1 MIRGRLEDYL
11 LMIPVLLIS
20 LTVHEFSHGYTAYRL
35 GDPTAKNAGRLSLNP
50 FRHLD
55 PIGTIM
61 MLIARIGWAK
71 PVPINPVYFR
81 DRKKGTM
88 LVSLAGPLSNLA
100 MAFTGAFLY
109 KITFIIGYANIM
121 AGDTFTMYFVNF
133 LMLFFSVNI
142 NLAIFNLLPVPP
154 LDGSKILSGFLPYDK
169 YFRYMQYERYIGMIF
184 LVIVLVAPSVLST
197 VLSFFTQPI
206 ARSMIWCAD
215 LIIGL
220 FL

>member
-1 MIRGRLEDYL
+1 
-11 LMIPVLLIS
+11 
-20 LTVHEFSHGYTAYRL
+20 
-35 GDPTAKNAGRLSLNP
+35 
-50 FRHLD
+50 
-55 PIGTIM
+55 
-61 MLIARIGWAK
+61 
-71 PVPINPVYFR
+71 
-81 DRKKGTM
+81 
-88 LVSLAGPLSNLA
+88 
-100 MAFTGAFLY
+100 
-109 KITFIIGYANIM
+109 
-121 AGDTFTMYFVNF
+121 
-133 LMLFFSVNI
+133 MLFFSVNI